1 MKKNNWS
8 SYLTFVFILS
18 VIFLAASCD
27 FEDVS
32 GPNPEPDPD
41 PDPDPPPVD
50 MTGTVP
56 PDGILE
62 TVTWNIEWYGSNGN
76 GPSNES
82 LQTDNAIIVLD
93 SLKADL
99 YAFQEIRDQQALEN
113 LTGRMKGYRGFTA
126 AEQPRTQ
133 HTAFVFNTNT
143 IDSVSSG
150 LITEGQSDFDWASG
164 RFPFFFSFNYSFED
178 ITIPVY
184 AVVIHS
190 KAGDDQED
198 YQRRRRAA
206 QSLYTFLT
214 RNKPDANIVFL
225 GDYNDDVDESIYQ
238 GNETPYQPF
247 VEDEE
252 NFFVVSRSISES
264 GQSSTVNFPDVVDH
278 ITVSNEME
286 DLYIL
291 GSEGAFVPTDDFI
304 DNYGSTTSDHYPIKA
319 EFDIR

>member
-18 VIFLAASCD
+18 VIFFAASCD

-32 GPNPEPDPD
+32 GPDPDPD
-41 PDPDPPPVD
+41 PDPDPEPVPTD
-50 MTGTVP
+50 TVGTVP

-62 TVTWNIEWYGSNGN
+62 TVTWNIENFNGD
-76 GPSNES
+76 P
-82 LQTDNAIIVLD
+82 TTVDNAIKIID

-99 YAFQEIRDQQALEN
+99 FAFEEINDESALDD
-113 LTGRMKGYRGFTA
+113 LTERMKGYRGFIAPEPSNTE
-126 AEQPRTQ
+126 AEFGGR
-133 HTAFVFNTNT
+133 HTAFAFNTNT

-150 LITEGQSDFDWASG
+150 LIIEGQNEFDWASG
-164 RFPFFFSFNYSFED
+164 RFPFFFSFDYTFQD
-178 ITIPVY
+178 ITVPIY

-190 KAGDDQED
+190 KCCDDQES

-225 GDYNDDVDESIYQ
+225 GDYNDDVDESINE
-238 GNETPYQPF
+238 GSETPYQPF
-247 VEDEE
+247 VEDKE
-252 NFFVVSRSISES
+252 NFLVITKSLSQE
-264 GQSSTVNFPDVVDH
+264 GQTTTVGFEDAIDH

-286 DLYIL
+286 EYYIL
-291 GSEGAFVPTDDFI
+291 GSETPFIPTDDFI
-304 DNYGSTTSDHYPIKA
+304 DDYGDTTSDHYPVRA